1 MCLKKNVYP
10 RTFVKY
16 TSLIFLLVF
25 ALINPAHAV
34 RINFDDIPYVPIDP
48 EWPQFYDVDVTD
60 QYLSKGLLIEGGYLG
75 RRYPPEDN
83 LANPQFLFGSNFM
96 RMTFV
101 DDRLPNYVSM
111 TVSSVFDSYANIIN
125 FYDPNGHLYEM
136 ITSGERGIDNSTP
149 YRRDQPI
156 SFTSRTGISEITFE
170 GAFNMRWGTMV
181 DNLYFKSSPQKV
193 VSEPPSLLLFCMGIL
208 LVILF
213 RRKAIV
219 LLKDRPGVVR
229 LIFISII
236 SAMSSGAHSTPVT
249 FEFTGRVSDVF
260 LFYGNLV
267 QGGFSYPEWS
277 GKSVS
282 GQFVVDVDGLI
293 PSPAGSP
300 DTRFYI
306 TAFYDNPREWLSFT
320 LTNPDGKTYPFPGE
334 YSFADDIDPYSLDH
348 LNGSSLWLTD
358 RHEGGGDRFSV
369 SRNLVNPDLQ
379 LRRHIYLGLESRNPF
394 GLINGVDVGSLVVD
408 AQQADWIN
416 YGVVNYA
423 TADGVKFDYYFTI
436 DSITRVVPEPSI
448 LPLLLL
454 GAMLLGVSRLRK
466 QVN

>member
-1 MCLKKNVYP
+1 MCMKEKFSP
-10 RTFVKY
+10 FTFLKY
-16 TSLIFLLVF
+16 TALIFFTTLAF
-25 ALINPAHAV
+25 INPAHAV

-60 QYLSKGLLIEGGYLG
+60 QYLSQGLLIEGGYLG
-75 RRYPPEDN
+75 RRYPLEDN
-83 LANPQFLFGSNFM
+83 LANPQLLFGSNFM

-101 DDRLPNYVSM
+101 GDRLPNYVAM
-111 TVSSVFDSYANIIN
+111 TISSVFDYANIIN
-125 FYDPNGHLYEM
+125 FYGPNGHLYEM

-193 VSEPPSLLLFCMGIL
+193 VPEPRSLLLFGMGIL
-208 LVILF
+208 LVMLF
-213 RRKAIV
+213 RLKLSV
-219 LLKDRPGVVR
+219 LLKSRPGVVR

-249 FEFTGRVSDVF
+249 FEFTGKVSDGF
-260 LFYGNLV
+260 LFYGNMV

-277 GKSVS
+277 GKSIS
-282 GQFVVDVDGLI
+282 GRFVVDVDGLI

-300 DTRFYI
+300 DIRLYM
-306 TAFYDNPREWLSFT
+306 TAFYDNPSEWLSFT
-320 LTNPDGKTYPFPGE
+320 LTNPDGKTYSFPGE

-358 RHEGGGDRFSV
+358 RHEGRGDKFSV

-379 LRRHIYLGLESRNPF
+379 LRRHIYLGLESRSPF
-394 GLINGVDVGSLVVD
+394 GLINGVDVGNLVVD

-416 YGVVNYA
+416 HGVVNYA
-423 TADGVKFDYYFTI
+423 TADGVKFDYNFTI

-448 LPLLLL
+448 LTLLFL

-466 QVN
+466 KIN